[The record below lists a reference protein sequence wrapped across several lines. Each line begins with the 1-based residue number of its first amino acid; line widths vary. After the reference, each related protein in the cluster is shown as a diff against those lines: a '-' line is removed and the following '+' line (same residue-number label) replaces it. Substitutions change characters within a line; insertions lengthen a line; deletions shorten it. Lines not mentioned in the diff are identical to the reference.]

1 MRINQYSAE
10 TIYYITDWSPRNH
23 TEFGKVFG
31 QHKVKPVKGL
41 SQNSDLMEDY
51 TVPSQR
57 GNKIPLKTIIR
68 DCLSTLDV
76 VWANKFE
83 GEDISLE
90 NAKEKESEFY
100 RGAPPQWLN
109 FYWAE
114 KEGSPFVKRD
124 LYEVIWKKIDKNKQT
139 SRSITHVNLFHQPGS
154 GGSTLAMQI
163 LWDLRKKLRCAKVV
177 TSTTDTKAVACQV
190 VQLFSAGGPENQ
202 NTVLLLLDDTSDD
215 PSFKKNLEDSLIN
228 EMKAKNVTATVP
240 VVIILNCVRQLTAT
254 KSTTLCTSLSEEE
267 KNKLK
272 EKQAEI
278 IQRHGDRHT
287 KFHAFNIMLGNYS
300 PSVVTEICTILHP
313 IKTKRR
319 PRKAQLLAYLALI
332 NSYVPGSSLSH
343 DLCQQFLEN
352 NRNALDEF
360 SLEVQMQPFT
370 DILVIFSIQE
380 RENRNEDHVRMAHP
394 MIADECLQLL
404 TSAGVTR
411 SVITRNL
418 LTDLCKNPVPLYLMK
433 NIKKMLTKRETI
445 QDKDTSEREEKAKF
459 SRLIQDIKA
468 KEDPDMCVLVLK
480 SASKKMDQ
488 DPFLP
493 QALARFYYIEEKD
506 YKRGESWA
514 KTAIKRDEKNSFIRD
529 TLGQVHKNHL
539 KNLVTNAECSSR
551 QILKT
556 GKKVTESFEDE
567 AEAAV
572 KELAPEMKDHG
583 VTNISYS
590 FNNRGL
596 YGFIEAADIIFDHLT
611 KQNMGWSKV
620 LTQEITPQ
628 TLFKSCLD
636 EKYEKY
642 TALLISL
649 RDGVEKMFEF
659 FEQYLTYSKPSVDND
674 EPSYFWPNIEK
685 CYNKYVT
692 ESGPRKTALQMLK
705 ERKVST
711 FAGLLNAPDS
721 DLELI
726 TEQLRELHLHSP
738 SDADAVQKYIL
749 ANIILSQRNATSP
762 VLRPLGE
769 LQTHLKGFWEE
780 QKDKRSPE
788 FYLLVLLL
796 FWPNEEQV
804 KENYPDISECI
815 KYMHESFERTYQNY
829 LRSRF
834 LVPLFF
840 LRGGQGL
847 QKLVHISQIDKT
859 GIDHIHKGDE
869 STEIPG
875 LQRVHGRVQSYKVFF
890 VKGLK
895 EIEVSPQHPASV
907 RRQGQV
913 SFYLGFNIKGP
924 VAYNIRYEQ

>member
-1 MRINQYSAE
+1 
-10 TIYYITDWSPRNH
+10 
-23 TEFGKVFG
+23 
-31 QHKVKPVKGL
+31 
-41 SQNSDLMEDY
+41 MEDY

-57 GNKIPLKTIIR
+57 GNEISLKTIIR
-68 DCLSTLDV
+68 DHLSTLDV

-83 GEDISLE
+83 GENISPE
-90 NAKEKESEFY
+90 NAKEKEAEFY

-114 KEGSPFVKRD
+114 KEGSPIVKRD
-124 LYEVIWKKIDKNKQT
+124 LYEVIWKKIDINKQT

-163 LWDLRKKLRCAKVV
+163 LWDLRKKLRCAKIV
-177 TSTTDTKAVACQV
+177 TSTTDTKAAAYQV
-190 VQLFSAGGPENQ
+190 VQLFNAGGPENQ

-215 PSFKKNLEDSLIN
+215 PSFQKNLEDNLVDEI
-228 EMKAKNVTATVP
+228 KARNFPATVP

-254 KSTTLCTSLSEEE
+254 KSTTLCRSLSEEE

-272 EKQAEI
+272 ENQAEI

-287 KFHAFNIMLGNYS
+287 KFHAFNIMLSNYS
-300 PSVVTEICTILHP
+300 PSVVTEICKILHP
-313 IKTKRR
+313 IKKKKR

-332 NSYVPGSSLSH
+332 NSYVPGSSLSR

-352 NRNALDEF
+352 NSNTLDEF

-370 DILVIFSIQE
+370 DILVIFSTQT
-380 RENRNEDHVRMAHP
+380 RENRSEDHVRMAHP

-404 TSAGVTR
+404 TSAALTR

-418 LTDLCKNPVPLYLMK
+418 LTDLCKNPVPLYLVK
-433 NIKKMLTKRETI
+433 TIKKMLTKRETI
-445 QDKDTSEREEKAKF
+445 QDKDKF

-468 KEDPDMCVLVLK
+468 KESTHMCVLVLK
-480 SASKKMDQ
+480 SASKKLDQ

-493 QALARFYYIEEKD
+493 QALARFYYIEEND
-506 YKRGESWA
+506 YKRGENWA
-514 KTAIKRDEKNSFIRD
+514 KTAIERDEKNSFIRD

-539 KNLVTNAECSSR
+539 KNLVLNAECSSR
-551 QILKT
+551 QILHT
-556 GKKVTESFEDE
+556 GKKATESFEDE

-572 KELAPEMKDHG
+572 KEQAPEMKDHG
-583 VTNISYS
+583 MTNISNS

-596 YGFIEAADIIFDHLT
+596 YGFMEAADIIFYHLT
-611 KQNMGWSKV
+611 KKNMGWSEV

-628 TLFKSCLD
+628 TFFKSCLG
-636 EKYEKY
+636 EKCEKY

-649 RDGVEKMFEF
+649 KDEVEKTFEF
-659 FEQYLTYSKPSVDND
+659 FEQYLTYSKPSIDND
-674 EPSYFWPNIEK
+674 EPSYFWPTIEK

-692 ESGPRKTALQMLK
+692 KSGQRKTALQMLK
-705 ERKVST
+705 EKKVST
-711 FAGLLNAPDS
+711 FAGLLNAPDL

-769 LQTHLKGFWEE
+769 LQNLLKGFWKE

-796 FWPNEEQV
+796 FWPSEEQV
-804 KENYPDISECI
+804 KENSPDISECV

-834 LVPLFF
+834 LVPLFL

-847 QKLVHISQIDKT
+847 QKLVHTSQIDKT
-859 GIDHIHKGDE
+859 DIDHIHKGDE
-869 STEIPG
+869 SARIPG
-875 LQRVHGRVQSYKVFF
+875 LQRVHGRVQSYKVFY

-913 SFYLGFNIKGP
+913 SFFLGFNIKGP